1 MKIIQLM
8 TPEFH
13 FLTWFVQLLTV
24 EWSVAFGTV
33 IIPNVCCEKRH
44 ISQTGTDHLSSSYCG
59 YNQTEVCVGFFV
71 FCNFI
76 LLIKSNITYLDI
88 SLIIYF
94 ASKANTNVYILY
106 M

>member
-24 EWSVAFGTV
+24 EWSGAFGTV

-44 ISQTGTDHLSSSYCG
+44 ISQQTIYCG

-76 LLIKSNITYLDI
+76 LLIKSNITFL
-88 SLIIYF
+88 
-94 ASKANTNVYILY
+94 
-106 M
+106 